1 MPWHL
6 DGHTGVERDNTCCS
20 EEHWLACLHSVSATH
35 SCALR
40 RSPAGGA
47 GVNLN
52 LKFKLHLGLVAAPSP
67 AEHTHTRAHTHTRTT
82 PPHVRHQCFLQP
94 QLLLLG
100 SATVWSSQNHLYHVF
115 NDLTFTE
122 TFLCALLLHSA
133 FHLTCRTML
142 RDGMTIIN
150 PLLQMTKLRP
160 QRGQVICLRS
170 HS

>member
-1 MPWHL
+1 MNFLPFFL
-6 DGHTGVERDNTCCS
+6 IAYLCSVTS
-20 EEHWLACLHSVSATH
+20 EECLCLLSLFLSHTT
-35 SCALR
+35 
-40 RSPAGGA
+40 
-47 GVNLN
+47 
-52 LKFKLHLGLVAAPSP
+52 
-67 AEHTHTRAHTHTRTT
+67 HTHTRAHTHTRTT